1 MDKLQKTIIEKR
13 VKTIYLAL
21 DNDAIQDAIKISD
34 NFINNGI
41 DVRMMKFKEKDP
53 SEIGFENLIG
63 QLNQTN
69 QTKFSDLMKMK
80 LKGF

>member
-1 MDKLQKTIIEKR
+1 
-13 VKTIYLAL
+13 
-21 DNDAIQDAIKISD
+21 
-34 NFINNGI
+34 
-41 DVRMMKFKEKDP
+41 MMKFKEKDP